1 MAIVFL
7 FRSELEAGLARPVC
21 ERRDPSVV
29 LEAGPVEDDLV
40 DPLFETLL
48 GDRGADLLG
57 NDLLVL
63 LVVLLA
69 GRGLRRLLAFL
80 PVLAFLT
87 LLAFL
92 APVEREVRRSRQRL
106 LQEIVDDLRVDVA
119 GAAEDR
125 QARTLGRPLDPL
137 AERAMPLLAALFLAI
152 GVGEHDGPLSLN
164 GSVAALAAA
173 AGRAG
178 LADLALDD
186 LFHVL
191 DALALVRLGGA
202 QLAGLGGGLPDQIA
216 IGARQH

>member
-48 GDRGADLLG
+48 GDRRADLLG

-63 LVVLLA
+63 LVVLAA
-69 GRGLRRLLAFL
+69 GWGLRRLLAFL
-80 PVLAFLT
+80 TFLI
-87 LLAFL
+87 LLGFL

-119 GAAEDR
+119 G
-125 QARTLGRPLDPL
+125 
-137 AERAMPLLAALFLAI
+137 
-152 GVGEHDGPLSLN
+152 
-164 GSVAALAAA
+164 
-173 AGRAG
+173 
-178 LADLALDD
+178 
-186 LFHVL
+186 
-191 DALALVRLGGA
+191 
-202 QLAGLGGGLPDQIA
+202 
-216 IGARQH
+216 